1 MNEQEL
7 NYFSKFWNPQW
18 RDKKLSGWA
27 LLDKFKPEDKILDI
41 GCGKNYIKGRL
52 GNQVYGIDPAFEE
65 ADEMVSLEEFIPKD
79 KYNVFVCLGSI
90 NFGTAEEIETQ
101 L

>member
-27 LLDKFKPEDKILDI
+27 LLDKFKPEDD
-41 GCGKNYIKGRL
+41 
-52 GNQVYGIDPAFEE
+52 
-65 ADEMVSLEEFIPKD
+65 
-79 KYNVFVCLGSI
+79 
-90 NFGTAEEIETQ
+90 
-101 L
+101 